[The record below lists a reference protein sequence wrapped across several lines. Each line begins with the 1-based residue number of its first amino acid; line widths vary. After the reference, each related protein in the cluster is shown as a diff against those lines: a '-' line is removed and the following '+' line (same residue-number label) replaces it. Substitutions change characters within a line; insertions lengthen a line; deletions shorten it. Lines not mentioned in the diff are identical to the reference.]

1 MISQGPDKFDVKV
14 MTENFLDQLPIALTV
29 FDTDNHIVYYNAY
42 AGELLNRKPEHIG
55 RDVRLCHTTPDSK
68 ARLAEILDDIKNG
81 RSKQIRYEANPYGM
95 PLIVTVAP
103 LTIDGRFA
111 GYVQAVVKKP

>member
-1 MISQGPDKFDVKV
+1 MVYEGPDTFDVNA
-14 MTENFLDQLPIALTV
+14 MTKDFLDQLPVALTV
-29 FDTDNHIVYYNAY
+29 FDADDRIVYYNAY
-42 AGELLNRKPEHIG
+42 AGELLNRKPEYIG

-68 ARLAEILDDIKNG
+68 ARLAEILDDIKSG
-81 RSKQIRYEANPYGM
+81 RSKQIRYEANPYGT